1 MMKKQYSK
9 VIKIVIQILFF
20 LWIPESFAASLYAV
34 KKLIHAVSVMDFT
47 YAREP
52 VLLLLETVVTTA
64 VFGRYYCGYICSFG
78 AAQDLSYDLG
88 NLIRKQTKY
97 RKKRMLSVKTDK
109 ILSKLKYPVLVI
121 VAVSAVW
128 KKNLLDVISPWKGFA
143 SLLSML
149 RGNFSK
155 ENLISAGVWICII
168 VLVISAVFFR
178 AFCRY
183 LCPMGAI
190 YTLLSFFSLDRRKR
204 SCKNSG
210 DCSICPYQCKQQ
222 KSNRWGLAVTIL
234 VFSCMNLYLL
244 KATGNET
251 ASGTADVKVT
261 EKGSYTDG
269 TYTGTGNG
277 FRGKI
282 DVTVTIKNGNISDV
296 QVQDYEDDATYMQ
309 SVIRELIPKV
319 LKEQSTEVDTVSG
332 ATYSSK
338 GLLKA
343 VDQAIYPEKTENG
356 TDVTSQIR
364 LKDGNY
370 EGTANGFRG
379 EIKVEVTV
387 KDQKAEKIRILS
399 YYDNEEYLF
408 HVAPAVITEVLENKP
423 LDTDAVSGATYSCNG
438 LTRAIENA
446 LQVEEDTYT
455 ILEAKPRA
463 EKHKKAH
470 HQVQKFVESEAP
482 AGGAPAAQRR
492 ERAAGGQ
499 PLHEAA
505 AGGNGEGF
513 HDGSAAAL
521 LHRHRAFHAGG
532 VVAGFQAAEGH
543 AAGAVEFPDDL
554 AALAAVQRHRVG
566 LFVAHAGVLH
576 HHVVVGLQV
585 SVGAQHHLGADT
597 ARVAHVEAHRFAGLD
612 LHLGGREAHG
622 VGHVDVDGAGDAGGV
637 AGRADGGGGRRH
649 GVAGVFAVA
658 AGRERGAGAEQGG
671 QSRGLSDT
679 EQSALHADPFVGVD
693 HAGTLEKPG

>member
-143 SLLSML
+143 SLLSLL

-470 HQVQKFVESEAP
+470 HQVQKFVESEE
-482 AGGAPAAQRR
+482 QY
-492 ERAAGGQ
+492 EE
-499 PLHEAA
+499 LVEKYKELIYDS
-505 AGGNGEGF
+505 NGKKKE
-513 HDGSAAAL
+513 
-521 LHRHRAFHAGG
+521 
-532 VVAGFQAAEGH
+532 
-543 AAGAVEFPDDL
+543 
-554 AALAAVQRHRVG
+554 
-566 LFVAHAGVLH
+566 
-576 HHVVVGLQV
+576 
-585 SVGAQHHLGADT
+585 
-597 ARVAHVEAHRFAGLD
+597 
-612 LHLGGREAHG
+612 
-622 VGHVDVDGAGDAGGV
+622 
-637 AGRADGGGGRRH
+637 
-649 GVAGVFAVA
+649 
-658 AGRERGAGAEQGG
+658 
-671 QSRGLSDT
+671 
-679 EQSALHADPFVGVD
+679 
-693 HAGTLEKPG
+693 

>member
-1 MMKKQYSK
+1 MKKQYSK

-109 ILSKLKYPVLVI
+109 ILSKLKYP
-121 VAVSAVW
+121 
-128 KKNLLDVISPWKGFA
+128 
-143 SLLSML
+143 
-149 RGNFSK
+149 
-155 ENLISAGVWICII
+155 

-470 HQVQKFVESEAP
+470 HQVQKFVESEE
-482 AGGAPAAQRR
+482 QY
-492 ERAAGGQ
+492 EE
-499 PLHEAA
+499 LVEKYKELIYDS
-505 AGGNGEGF
+505 NGKKKE
-513 HDGSAAAL
+513 
-521 LHRHRAFHAGG
+521 
-532 VVAGFQAAEGH
+532 
-543 AAGAVEFPDDL
+543 
-554 AALAAVQRHRVG
+554 
-566 LFVAHAGVLH
+566 
-576 HHVVVGLQV
+576 
-585 SVGAQHHLGADT
+585 
-597 ARVAHVEAHRFAGLD
+597 
-612 LHLGGREAHG
+612 
-622 VGHVDVDGAGDAGGV
+622 
-637 AGRADGGGGRRH
+637 
-649 GVAGVFAVA
+649 
-658 AGRERGAGAEQGG
+658 
-671 QSRGLSDT
+671 
-679 EQSALHADPFVGVD
+679 
-693 HAGTLEKPG
+693 

>member
-1 MMKKQYSK
+1 MMKKQYTRI
-9 VIKIVIQILFF
+9 IKIVIQIFFF
-20 LWIPESFAASLYAV
+20 LWIPESFAVSLYAV
-34 KKLIHAVSVMDFT
+34 RKLIHAVSAMDFT
-47 YAREP
+47 YAGEP
-52 VLLLLETVVTTA
+52 VLLLLGTVVTTA

-78 AAQDLSYDLG
+78 AAQDLSYDIG
-88 NLIRKQTKY
+88 KLIRK
-97 RKKRMLSVKTDK
+97 RKKCNKKCMVPVKTDK
-109 ILSKLKYPVLVI
+109 ILSKLKYLVLVI
-121 VAVSAVW
+121 VAAGAVWNKNLPEGISPWRGFGSLLALVKGNLSRDNLTSAEVLTFIVVLGVSAV
-128 KKNLLDVISPWKGFA
+128 
-143 SLLSML
+143 
-149 RGNFSK
+149 
-155 ENLISAGVWICII
+155 C
-168 VLVISAVFFR
+168 FR

-190 YTLLSFFSLDRRKR
+190 YTLISFFSSDRRKR

-222 KSNRWGLAVTIL
+222 KSNRWGLVATIL
-234 VFSCMNLYLL
+234 VFSCMNLYLT
-244 KATGNET
+244 KVMGKET

-282 DVTVTIKNGNISDV
+282 DVTVTIENGNISDV
-296 QVQDYEDDATYMQ
+296 QVQDYEDDTTYMQ

-338 GLLKA
+338 GLLEA
-343 VDQAIYPEKTENG
+343 VEQAIYPEKTENG
-356 TDVTSQIR
+356 TDVTSQIQ

-438 LTRAIENA
+438 LTKAIENA
-446 LQVEEDTYT
+446 LQVKEDTYT

-470 HQVQKFVESEAP
+470 HQVQKFVESEE
-482 AGGAPAAQRR
+482 QY
-492 ERAAGGQ
+492 EE
-499 PLHEAA
+499 LVEKYKELIYDS
-505 AGGNGEGF
+505 NGKKKE
-513 HDGSAAAL
+513 
-521 LHRHRAFHAGG
+521 
-532 VVAGFQAAEGH
+532 
-543 AAGAVEFPDDL
+543 
-554 AALAAVQRHRVG
+554 
-566 LFVAHAGVLH
+566 
-576 HHVVVGLQV
+576 
-585 SVGAQHHLGADT
+585 
-597 ARVAHVEAHRFAGLD
+597 
-612 LHLGGREAHG
+612 
-622 VGHVDVDGAGDAGGV
+622 
-637 AGRADGGGGRRH
+637 
-649 GVAGVFAVA
+649 
-658 AGRERGAGAEQGG
+658 
-671 QSRGLSDT
+671 
-679 EQSALHADPFVGVD
+679 
-693 HAGTLEKPG
+693 

>member
-1 MMKKQYSK
+1 MMKKQYTRI
-9 VIKIVIQILFF
+9 IKIVIQILFF

-52 VLLLLETVVTTA
+52 VLILLGTVLTTA

-78 AAQDLSYDLG
+78 AVQDLSYDIG
-88 NLIRKQTKY
+88 KRIRK
-97 RKKRMLSVKTDK
+97 KKKCMVPVKTDK
-109 ILSKLKYPVLVI
+109 ILSKLKYLVLVI
-121 VAVSAVW
+121 VAAGTVRNKNLPEWISPWSGFGSLLALVKGNLSRDNLISVGVLTFLVVLGVSAV
-128 KKNLLDVISPWKGFA
+128 
-143 SLLSML
+143 
-149 RGNFSK
+149 
-155 ENLISAGVWICII
+155 C
-168 VLVISAVFFR
+168 FR

-190 YTLLSFFSLDRRKR
+190 YTLLSFFSSDRRKR

-222 KSNRWGLAVTIL
+222 KRNRWGLVVTIL

-423 LDTDAVSGATYSCNG
+423 LDTDTVSGATYSCNG

-446 LQVEEDTYT
+446 LQVKEDTYT

-470 HQVQKFVESEAP
+470 HQVQKFVESEE
-482 AGGAPAAQRR
+482 QY
-492 ERAAGGQ
+492 EE
-499 PLHEAA
+499 LVEKYKELIYDS
-505 AGGNGEGF
+505 NGKKKE
-513 HDGSAAAL
+513 
-521 LHRHRAFHAGG
+521 
-532 VVAGFQAAEGH
+532 
-543 AAGAVEFPDDL
+543 
-554 AALAAVQRHRVG
+554 
-566 LFVAHAGVLH
+566 
-576 HHVVVGLQV
+576 
-585 SVGAQHHLGADT
+585 
-597 ARVAHVEAHRFAGLD
+597 
-612 LHLGGREAHG
+612 
-622 VGHVDVDGAGDAGGV
+622 
-637 AGRADGGGGRRH
+637 
-649 GVAGVFAVA
+649 
-658 AGRERGAGAEQGG
+658 
-671 QSRGLSDT
+671 
-679 EQSALHADPFVGVD
+679 
-693 HAGTLEKPG
+693 